1 MPQEVTFVC
10 ENQIETVIA
19 QEIHMYDE
27 SALLVGIYPEYL
39 VEPIINHL
47 DLFSNKF
54 IAYIEFNDNIHIKKI
69 QKVNKELKTKPTRY

>member
-10 ENQIETVIA
+10 ENQIETAVA

-39 VEPIINHL
+39 VEPIINYL

-54 IAYIEFNDNIHIKKI
+54 IAYIEFSDDIHIKKI
-69 QKVNKELKTKPTRY
+69 QNVDKELKTKPTRY